1 MIDST
6 SCRKTAGGSRHWWRD
21 AVVYQVYPRSFA
33 DAGGDG
39 VGDLA
44 GIADRLGH
52 VVRLGV
58 DAVWLTPFQTSPQ
71 ADHGYDVSDYVDVDP
86 LFGTLDDFDRLLA
99 LAHDHGL
106 RMLVDLVPNH
116 CSSEH
121 PLFRAALTA
130 GPSSPERERFH
141 FRPGRGADGGEPPNN
156 WTSVFGGP
164 AWTRVVEP
172 DGSPGE
178 WYLHMYAPE
187 QPDWNWHH
195 PATAEFF
202 DEVLRFW
209 FDRGVD
215 GVRIDVAHGLFKAAG
230 LPDLQDPSVQRPLL
244 LRSNPLACD
253 REEVHDVYRRW
264 RRIADGYD
272 PPRCLVG
279 EINLP
284 ADRAARYA
292 RPDEL
297 HLGFAF
303 AFIHAPWDPAA
314 LRSTI
319 DDLLAASTA
328 HGGPVTWVTE
338 NHDVVRS
345 PTRYG
350 GGARGHARARAAML
364 LMLALPGT
372 VYLYQGQ
379 ELGLPEV
386 DVPVD
391 ARQDPA
397 WFRSG
402 RTRDGCRVPLPWTR
416 SESAAYG
423 FARTDRT
430 AAPWLPQPAGWGD
443 MSVEAQDADETSTL
457 AFTRSVLHLR
467 RDLLA
472 RGELGRGG
480 GGSIG
485 WLDAPPEVLT
495 FRRGGIVC
503 VVNARAVPTPLVA
516 GEVVATSGRLDTA
529 GMLPPDT
536 AAWVRPVESHDGM
549 AR

>member
-1 MIDST
+1 MVDST
-6 SCRKTAGGSRHWWRD
+6 DWWRD

-33 DAGGDG
+33 DADGDG

-44 GIADRLGH
+44 GIAERFGH
-52 VVRLGV
+52 VVGLGV

-86 LFGTLDDFDRLLA
+86 LFGTLGDVDRLLA
-99 LAHDHGL
+99 VAHDHGL

-121 PLFRAALTA
+121 PLFRAALAA
-130 GPSSPERERFH
+130 GPGSPERERFH
-141 FRPGRGADGGEPPNN
+141 FRPGRGEDGGEPPNN

-164 AWTRVVEP
+164 AWTRVVGP
-172 DGSPGE
+172 DGMPGE

-187 QPDWNWHH
+187 QPDWNWDH
-195 PATAEFF
+195 PATAELF
-202 DEVLRFW
+202 DGVLRFW
-209 FDRGVD
+209 FDRGFD
-215 GVRIDVAHGLFKAAG
+215 GVRIDVAHGLFKAAD
-230 LPDLQDPSVQRPLL
+230 LPDLPDPSVQRPLL

-264 RRIADGYD
+264 RRIADTYD

-284 ADRAARYA
+284 ADRAARYV

-303 AFIHAPWDPAA
+303 AFIHTPWDPAA

-319 DDLLAASTA
+319 DDLLAASTVN
-328 HGGPVTWVTE
+328 GGPVTWVTE

-345 PTRYG
+345 ATRYG
-350 GGARGHARARAAML
+350 GGSRGHARARAALL

-386 DVPVD
+386 DVPPG

-416 SESAAYG
+416 DGASYG
-423 FARTDRT
+423 FSPAGAT

-443 MSVEAQDADETSTL
+443 TSVEAQDSDEASTL
-457 AFTRSVLHLR
+457 AFTRSALRLR
-467 RDLLA
+467 RGLLA
-472 RGELGRGG
+472 SSVLGREVIEQNET
-480 GGSIG
+480 IG
-485 WLDAPPEVLT
+485 WLDAPPGVLAFT
-495 FRRGGIVC
+495 RGGLVC
-503 VVNARAVPTPLVA
+503 VVNAGDSPVPLPD
-516 GEVVATSGRLDTA
+516 GEVLATSGALDT
-529 GMLPPDT
+529 GGHLPRDT
-536 AAWVRPVESHDGM
+536 AAWVLPSTTNGSAGR
-549 AR
+549 

>member
-6 SCRKTAGGSRHWWRD
+6 ADWWRD

-44 GIADRLGH
+44 GIVDRFGH
-52 VVRLGV
+52 VEGLGV
-58 DAVWLTPFQTSPQ
+58 DAVWLTPFQSSPQ
-71 ADHGYDVSDYVDVDP
+71 ADHGYDVSDYLDVDP
-86 LFGTLDDFDRLLA
+86 LFGDLPTFDRMLA
-99 LAHDHGL
+99 VAHE
-106 RMLVDLVPNH
+106 RRVRVLVDVVPNH
-116 CSSEH
+116 CSNEH
-121 PLFRAALTA
+121 PLFRAALAA
-130 GPSSPERERFH
+130 GPGSPERERFH
-141 FRPGRGADGGEPPNN
+141 FRPGRGAGGAEPPNN

-172 DGSPGE
+172 DGAPGE

-187 QPDWNWHH
+187 QPDWNWDH
-195 PATAEFF
+195 PATAAFF

-230 LPDLQDPSVQRPLL
+230 LPDLPDPSVQRPLL

-264 RRIADGYD
+264 RRLADGYV

-284 ADRAARYA
+284 ADRAARYV

-314 LRSTI
+314 LRSTV
-319 DDLLAASTA
+319 DDLLLASTVN
-328 HGGPVTWVTE
+328 GGPVTWVTE

-345 PTRYG
+345 ATRYG
-350 GGARGHARARAAML
+350 GGPRGHARARAALL

-386 DVPVD
+386 DVPPG

-402 RTRDGCRVPLPWTR
+402 RTRDGCRVPLPWSR
-416 SESAAYG
+416 DGASYG
-423 FARTDRT
+423 FSPEGA
-430 AAPWLPQPAGWGD
+430 ASAPWLPQPTGWGD
-443 MSVEAQDADETSTL
+443 LSVEAQDADEASTL
-457 AFTRSVLHLR
+457 AFTRSALHLR

-472 RGELGRGG
+472 SGVLGRASGET
-480 GGSIG
+480 IG
-485 WLDAPPEVLT
+485 WLDAPPGVLA
-495 FRRGGIVC
+495 FARGGLVC
-503 VVNARAVPTPLVA
+503 VVNAGDVPVPLPEGA
-516 GEVVATSGRLDTA
+516 ALATSGGLDD
-529 GMLPPDT
+529 GGLLPPDT
-536 AAWVRPVESHDGM
+536 AAWIHASTTNGDTGP
-549 AR
+549 